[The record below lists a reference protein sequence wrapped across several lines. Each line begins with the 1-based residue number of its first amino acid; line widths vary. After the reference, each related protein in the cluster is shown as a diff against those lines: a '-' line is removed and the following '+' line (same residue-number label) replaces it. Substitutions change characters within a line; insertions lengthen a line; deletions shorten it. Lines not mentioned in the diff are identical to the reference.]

1 MELEKY
7 GTASSSALNS
17 WVLGGKTGLE
27 WVDRGGC
34 LLEMYD
40 MRFVGILWSAVLL
53 AWLRFR

>member
-17 WVLGGKTGLE
+17 WVLGGKTSLE

-34 LLEMYD
+34 LLEMWD
-40 MRFVGILWSAVLL
+40 MRFVGAVLL